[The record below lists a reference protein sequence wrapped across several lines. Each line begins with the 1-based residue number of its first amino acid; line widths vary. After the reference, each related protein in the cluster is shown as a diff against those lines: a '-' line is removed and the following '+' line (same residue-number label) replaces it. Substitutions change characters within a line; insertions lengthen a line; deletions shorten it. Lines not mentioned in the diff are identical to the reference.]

1 VADRVVYDLGIDTAS
16 DDVSIALLDDAG
28 HVTASRAWRVQGT
41 VALELLGGIDAL
53 LTEAGVERTQI
64 ARIAVDVG
72 PGQYGP
78 IRTGIATAQG
88 LALALDAS
96 LAGIGRLEADAWAL
110 FDSGVRGDVV
120 AIHDAGRAGVAWAA
134 YRATESGVPHE
145 MAPPRIDPV
154 EVAAREAPRPATW
167 CGEQPAALAAARD
180 VEGRSSDTVSE
191 VAMPRAVALVRL
203 ARLRDAFGDPSTV
216 DALYLRPPSITRP
229 KPRG

>member
-1 VADRVVYDLGIDTAS
+1 VADSARYDLGIDTAS
-16 DDVSIALLDDAG
+16 DDVSIALLDEPG
-28 HVTASRAWRVQGT
+28 QVTASRAWRVQGT

-53 LTEAGVERTQI
+53 LTETGVERTQI
-64 ARIAVDVG
+64 ARIAVNVG

-110 FDSGVRGDVV
+110 FDSGVGGNVV
-120 AIHDAGRAGVAWAA
+120 AVHDAGRAGVAWAA
-134 YRATESGVPHE
+134 YRAADSGALHE
-145 MAPPRIDPV
+145 TVPPRIDAA

-180 VEGRSSDTVSE
+180 VEGQSGDTVTE
-191 VAMPRAVALVRL
+191 AAMPRAVALVRL
-203 ARLRDAFGDPSTV
+203 ARLRNAFGDPSTV